1 VIHDMTLE
9 QDIQFAL
16 EHDEAIEYKQYE
28 NEILA
33 DIAIENIEFESVVLT
48 NCKFMNCNFER
59 VSFYHTQ
66 LNHCEFANC
75 NFSEGYFK
83 HVQWIDCKGDGADFS
98 QSSFMNITIE
108 NGSYFCTNFT
118 GNIMDDAS
126 IQNANM
132 SNAFMP
138 ESKFKRFSVVNTNLE
153 KVDFF
158 KTSLK
163 GIDVSTC
170 NIAGITVSEN
180 FNEIKGIQIDAL
192 QAADIAQL
200 VGVKIK

>member
-1 VIHDMTLE
+1 MPVFRMQTC
-9 QDIQFAL
+9 Q
-16 EHDEAIEYKQYE
+16 
-28 NEILA
+28 
-33 DIAIENIEFESVVLT
+33 
-48 NCKFMNCNFER
+48 
-59 VSFYHTQ
+59 
-66 LNHCEFANC
+66 
-75 NFSEGYFK
+75 
-83 HVQWIDCKGDGADFS
+83 
-98 QSSFMNITIE
+98 
-108 NGSYFCTNFT
+108 
-118 GNIMDDAS
+118 
-126 IQNANM
+126 
-132 SNAFMP
+132 NAFMP

>member
-1 VIHDMTLE
+1 
-9 QDIQFAL
+9 
-16 EHDEAIEYKQYE
+16 
-28 NEILA
+28 
-33 DIAIENIEFESVVLT
+33 
-48 NCKFMNCNFER
+48 
-59 VSFYHTQ
+59 
-66 LNHCEFANC
+66 
-75 NFSEGYFK
+75 
-83 HVQWIDCKGDGADFS
+83 
-98 QSSFMNITIE
+98 MNITIE

-118 GNIMDDAS
+118 ETLWDDAS

-158 KTSLK
+158 KTFLK

-180 FNEIKGIQIDAL
+180 FNEIKGIKIDAL

>member
-1 VIHDMTLE
+1 MTLE

-48 NCKFMNCNFER
+48 NCKFMNCN
-59 VSFYHTQ
+59 
-66 LNHCEFANC
+66 NHCEFANC

-118 GNIMDDAS
+118 ETLWDDAS